1 MGERTATGHS
11 EMLINLPTVSALA
24 HSQCAGDRLIS
35 RIIHSNASVKYYMRR
50 PDLASLLGRSV
61 LIASFEKD
69 KDGKQ
74 RSWEVLASNG
84 LPPSQPLRAVP
95 AL

>member
-1 MGERTATGHS
+1 
-11 EMLINLPTVSALA
+11 MLINLPTVSALA

-74 RSWEVLASNG
+74 RYWEVLAAAC
-84 LPPSQPLRAVP
+84 RACRELVGP
-95 AL
+95 ANRSVQCLHCDR